1 MEENKI
7 SKMVEAAKMY
17 YQLDLSQQEI
27 AKQLGVSRPTVS
39 RLLQQAKAEGI
50 VRIEIMDPEESLQRI
65 ELELAQKYKLKAVMV
80 VPVATNDE
88 TLIKEMIGKR
98 TAQYLHEVVTDHD
111 IIAVTWGTTMY
122 RVAMELQPKAI
133 QGAQVVQLK
142 GGVSH
147 SQTNTYA
154 SEVLHLFGQAYQ
166 TTPHYLPLP
175 AIVDS
180 ALVKETVETDRYI
193 QRQLELARKANIAI
207 FTVGGV
213 MSDAL
218 LFRLGYFS
226 EHDLALLAERA
237 VGDICSRFYD
247 QEGNIVN
254 EELTNRTVGIP
265 IDELKSK
272 EQSILVAG
280 GSTKLEA
287 IRGAIRGGYNNVL
300 VTDQYTAKELLKK

>member
-1 MEENKI
+1 MEEKKI
-7 SKMVEAAKMY
+7 SKMVEAARMY

-27 AKQLGVSRPTVS
+27 AKKLGVSRPTVS

-50 VRIEIMDPEESLQRI
+50 VRIEIMDPDESIQRI
-65 ELELAQKYKLKAVMV
+65 EFELTQKYRLKSVLV
-80 VPVATNDE
+80 VPVASNDE
-88 TLIKEMIGKR
+88 TLIKEQIGKR
-98 TAQYLHEVVTDHD
+98 TAQYLHEIIKDND
-111 IIAVTWGTTMY
+111 IIAVTWGTTLY
-122 RVAMELQPKAI
+122 RVAMELQPKAV

-154 SEVLHLFGQAYQ
+154 SEVLHLFGQAYH

-180 ALVKETVETDRYI
+180 ALVKETLETDRYI
-193 QRQLELARKANIAI
+193 HRQLELARKANIAI

-213 MSDAL
+213 MSDSL

-226 EHDLALLAERA
+226 ERDLALLAKRA

-247 QEGNIVN
+247 QQGTIVN

-265 IDELKSK
+265 IEELKTK

-287 IRGAIRGGYNNVL
+287 IKGAIRGGYNNVL
-300 VTDQYTAKELLKK
+300 VTDQFTAKELLKK